1 MIMDKVKRTIL
12 MVPALAILAA
22 AVRPMHIQGDEAL
35 ESRVYLRTYIEA
47 TSAEYNICPELVEA
61 IIEAESNWNP
71 KAVNGQCIGL
81 MQINSYWHQGRMK
94 RLGVTDLTEPR
105 QNILVGIDY
114 LSQLFSEN
122 EDIYLV
128 LMKYNMRQD
137 TAYQKWGAGDY
148 SNYAV
153 SVAARSSELEREHG
167 K

>member
-1 MIMDKVKRTIL
+1 MNNLKRKLLVTPVL
-12 MVPALAILAA
+12 LLLLAA
-22 AVRPMHIQGDEAL
+22 VMPMNILGNEA
-35 ESRVYLRTYIEA
+35 EENRDSLRTYIE
-47 TSAEYNICPELVEA
+47 SISEEYNICPELVEA

-71 KAVNGQCIGL
+71 QAVNGQCIGL
-81 MQINSYWHQGRMK
+81 MQINSYWHQDRME
-94 RLGVTDLTEPR
+94 RLGAADLTDPR

-122 EDIYLV
+122 EDIYLI
-128 LMKYNMRQD
+128 LMKYNMCQD
-137 TAYQKWGAGDY
+137 TAYQKWRAGDY

>member
-1 MIMDKVKRTIL
+1 MDKLKR
-12 MVPALAILAA
+12 MVLLVPVLAILIT
-22 AVRPMHIQGDEAL
+22 AVRPMDILGDEAADNR
-35 ESRVYLRTYIEA
+35 EYWRTYIEL
-47 TSAEYNICPELVEA
+47 TCAEYHICPELVEA
-61 IIEAESNWNP
+61 IIEAESGWNP

-81 MQINSYWHQGRMK
+81 MQINSYWHQDRMK
-94 RLGVTDLTEPR
+94 RLGVTDLTEPG

-137 TAYQKWGAGDY
+137 TAYQKWSAGDY